1 MSPVRQRVLCEGRYG
16 VRPLS
21 FPVRRRHFMGCLPH
35 QSHTRKNCV
44 FGAFLLPAFL
54 WKGRP
59 EGSPLGGQ
67 RKAGAAPH
75 RDNTNK
81 PISNQG
87 KGKKPEKK
95 IQISSRKTKNLKPRP
110 ATAPRQRQH
119 YDQRTLHQSSK
130 DWAAPDQ
137 ATLGHHRLQ
146 AAQASTSNN
155 AHAPCCKPRQ

>member
-1 MSPVRQRVLCEGRYG
+1 MSPLSPRVLCDGRSG
-16 VRPLS
+16 VRPMS

-54 WKGRP
+54 WQGRP

-95 IQISSRKTKNLKPRP
+95 SKSNPEKRKILSR
-110 ATAPRQRQH
+110 
-119 YDQRTLHQSSK
+119 DQQ
-130 DWAAPDQ
+130 P
-137 ATLGHHRLQ
+137 
-146 AAQASTSNN
+146 
-155 AHAPCCKPRQ
+155 